1 MFPKE
6 LESLGINTYFRM
18 TTKERLNPDMPFS
31 FRSNRRKSVRGS
43 PLRGDVRMKP
53 FSARISDVL
62 AETVRGKG
70 DTDDPTPML
79 GDLVALL
86 GKRSFGIV
94 LVLFGLPNLLPVP
107 GLPILCGVIVG
118 VVALQMLRGHDALVL
133 PRWLAQRRIKR
144 RDLQNVL
151 VKSEPTLRWFER
163 VMRPR
168 LLPLTDIHAQRA
180 IGALVMV
187 MAVCLMSPIPFI
199 GGIPPGIAVI
209 LVGLAMVE
217 RDGVVM
223 LVAAVAALLAL
234 IFTVALTYLI
244 LWKFFVF
251 LPRLFGFR

>member
-1 MFPKE
+1 M
-6 LESLGINTYFRM
+6 
-18 TTKERLNPDMPFS
+18 
-31 FRSNRRKSVRGS
+31 
-43 PLRGDVRMKP
+43 RGDVRMKP

-62 AETVRGKG
+62 AETVRSKG
-70 DTDDPTPML
+70 DADDPTPML

-133 PRWLAQRRIKR
+133 PRWLAQRRVKR

-151 VKSEPTLRWFER
+151 EKSEPTLRWFER

-168 LLPLTDIHAQRA
+168 LLALTDVQAQRA

-187 MAVCLMSPIPFI
+187 MALCLMSPIPFI

-209 LVGLAMVE
+209 LVGLAMAE

-223 LVAAVAALLAL
+223 LVAAFAAVIAL
-234 IFTVALTYLI
+234 IFTVSLTYLI
-244 LWKFFVF
+244 LWKFFVL
-251 LPRLFGFR
+251 LPRLLGFG